1 MPDYPGDYAAALTRA
16 SGDPAGG
23 MSVGPVFAGPVYVGP
38 VYVAE
43 RPASRARG
51 LLGRRHFDAALLIR
65 PCRSVHTVG
74 MSMAIDVA
82 FLDGGG
88 TVLDIVTV
96 GPNRLTRPRR
106 RARSVLETSAGR
118 LAEWG
123 VRPGDTLLVTPE
135 QTQPQARPP
144 AQRPTPP
151 PAQRPTPPP
160 AQPPAQ
166 PQAQRQAEPPA

>member
-1 MPDYPGDYAAALTRA
+1 MPDYPGDYTAALTRA
-16 SGDPAGG
+16 PGDPAGP
-23 MSVGPVFAGPVYVGP
+23 VCLGPVF
-38 VYVAE
+38 VAE

-65 PCRSVHTVG
+65 PCRAVHTVG
-74 MSMAIDVA
+74 MSMTIDVA

-88 TVLDIVTV
+88 TVLDVVTV

-123 VRPGDTLLVTPE
+123 VRPGDTLVVTPAH
-135 QTQPQARPP
+135 PGPP
-144 AQRPTPP
+144 A
-151 PAQRPTPPP
+151 
-160 AQPPAQ
+160 
-166 PQAQRQAEPPA
+166 